1 VISGTFSVPMLHDLD
16 LSTCKLEVVEITS
29 LRLPN
34 RQLRSRDQ
42 DRIESIADR
51 IREHRAPVP
60 PYAFQDGEIAWGADI
75 LEAYRLM
82 GVAKAPVLR
91 LDDRPP
97 GERSAVRVFLD
108 TMFAEGAADPAA
120 LKIEIETVL
129 ELAPAWIETTH
140 LTSVEVDYALHANLG
155 SADVIADPQPVASK
169 GPHATKTGDLLTWT
183 GGHRMVCGDAREPA
197 VIERLMAGAT
207 ADVLGSDI
215 PYGTPVAN
223 ISGHHQEWKA
233 GSGMS
238 DADAEIFHQ
247 AFLAACLPHLK
258 PGAPAYMFMDWKG
271 LLALLLAAKA
281 AGLTQKSLC
290 TWDKQAPGQGGL
302 YRNQSEHIYVG
313 QHGARPKGVP
323 APKRRRGRTTIWKC
337 PGYASFRPDRKQ
349 ARADHACTKPLAIL
363 MDLLQDATQI
373 GDVCLDPFGGSGS
386 IMMAAQRV
394 KRRCYSVEI
403 DEGFCDIAVRRMFE
417 LTGEYPVEETTGL
430 SFEALAEQRGVP
442 LPGKGQA

>member
-1 VISGTFSVPMLHDLD
+1 MPELHDLD
-16 LSTCKLEVVEITS
+16 LSACRLEIVEITS

-51 IREHRAPVP
+51 IREHRAPIP
-60 PYAFQDGEIAWGADI
+60 PYAFPDGEIAWGDDL

-82 GVAKAPVLR
+82 GVDRAPVLR

-97 GERSAVRVFLD
+97 GKRAAVRLFLD
-108 TMFAEGAADPAA
+108 RVFAEGTADPAA
-120 LKIEIETVL
+120 VKMELETVC
-129 ELAPAWIETTH
+129 EFAPAWLASTH
-140 LTSVEVDYALHANLG
+140 MTSVEIDYALHFE
-155 SADVIADPQPVASK
+155 VIVEDGEDTLQPVAPDQPSV
-169 GPHATKTGDLLTWT
+169 TRTGDLWTWST
-183 GGHRMVCGDAREPA
+183 GHRLLCGSSREA
-197 VIERLMAGAT
+197 KVIGQVMAGDHAHAFT
-207 ADVLGSDI
+207 ADP
-215 PYGTPVAN
+215 PYGTTVSN
-223 ISGHHQEWKA
+223 ISASHAEWKE

-238 DADAEIFHQ
+238 DAEAETFHGDY
-247 AFLAACLPHLK
+247 LAACLPRLH
-258 PGAPAYMFMDWKG
+258 PGALAYLFMDWKG
-271 LLALLLAAKA
+271 LYPLLTATRA
-281 AGLTQKSLC
+281 AGLVQKSLC

-302 YRNQSEHIYVG
+302 YRNQSEYIYVG
-313 QHGARPKGVP
+313 QHGTRPKGVP

-349 ARADHACTKPLAIL
+349 ALADHACTKPLAIL

-373 GDVCLDPFGGSGS
+373 GDICLDPFGGSGS
-386 IMMAAQRV
+386 IMVAAQRL

-417 LTGEYPVEETTGL
+417 LTGEYPIEETAGL

-442 LPGKGQA
+442 LPSKGEA